1 MARRKRVHQKP
12 TTIDKGREDLGTEE
26 VVGESLVIE
35 NEEPSTEMEDIF
47 KDTMAD
53 FPEIGGS
60 LKGDLN
66 MDRSGVSRSGF
77 KWSEQEECNN
87 DFLNQAK
94 DKWSSFKDL
103 LPKQGGA
110 RLQFEEPLIQDG
122 HRIAQVDLEEIAVE
136 ASIWNSAVVCM
147 VLGANPPFTVFEG
160 FIKRMWGKLGIERIA
175 RLNAGHTLVKFR
187 DEATRDLVLE
197 NGVLHF
203 DRKPVIV
210 RPWTTELDHMRLV
223 KSVPVWVRLPGLGL
237 QYWGTKCLSALVS
250 TLGKPILVDKVTKDR
265 SMMQFARV
273 LVEIDIADEVPKSIQ
288 LLNERGQLMEQFVE
302 FEWLPTQCKVCK
314 VYGHTESSCN
324 KKKEVI
330 WRPKEQNSEG
340 ANLDK
345 SAEGANLGKLEMQ
358 KGASSSEQ
366 AIESGFKTKP
376 TNNTLENSN
385 DQLKTNIIDVATNQV
400 SKIDQVAVD
409 REVLDSN
416 LDREGDWV
424 TPRKVGG
431 KNLLATKAQNKLK
444 NTYNVLQDKRL
455 DGSKLDFSAN
465 KKSNGGVPNS

>member
-12 TTIDKGREDLGTEE
+12 ATIDKGREKLGSEE
-26 VVGESLVIE
+26 VGGESLAVDDA
-35 NEEPSTEMEDIF
+35 EPSTEMEDIF

-66 MDRSGVSRSGF
+66 MDRASVSPSGL
-77 KWSEQEECNN
+77 KWSEQEDYNN

-103 LPKQGGA
+103 LPNQGGA

-122 HRIAQVDLEEIAVE
+122 HRIAQVDLEEIVVE

-147 VLGANPPFTVFEG
+147 VLGANPHFAVFEG

-273 LVEIDIADEVPKSIQ
+273 LVEIDIADEVPNSI
-288 LLNERGQLMEQFVE
+288 
-302 FEWLPTQCKVCK
+302 
-314 VYGHTESSCN
+314 
-324 KKKEVI
+324 
-330 WRPKEQNSEG
+330 
-340 ANLDK
+340 
-345 SAEGANLGKLEMQ
+345 
-358 KGASSSEQ
+358 
-366 AIESGFKTKP
+366 
-376 TNNTLENSN
+376 
-385 DQLKTNIIDVATNQV
+385 
-400 SKIDQVAVD
+400 
-409 REVLDSN
+409 
-416 LDREGDWV
+416 
-424 TPRKVGG
+424 
-431 KNLLATKAQNKLK
+431 
-444 NTYNVLQDKRL
+444 
-455 DGSKLDFSAN
+455 
-465 KKSNGGVPNS
+465 